1 MIFPIIKK
9 INSLVMV
16 IWIGAVSLLLTG
28 CWDRQEINDVAI
40 VLSTGID
47 YVKDDELEISAEF
60 VIPEIMS
67 ATRKQ
72 GTSGAGVR
80 TTFIESATGKTLAE
94 ARSKLQEKIARSLFW
109 GHADATVFGEE
120 MAKKGIKEHLDY
132 FARTPDARL
141 RNTVFVCEGK
151 AKDIISATPHLEDSA
166 SDTLNELSNFQ
177 ISMDVTM
184 SELMQMTGSETGGA
198 LLPFVKQVSSSQKG
212 KMKSKTQILLSG
224 VAVFNGNKMI
234 GKLDES
240 VTRGLLWV
248 RDEIKNATITV
259 EVDEG
264 EDGEGEGKITALMIQ
279 SQTKLIPRI
288 EHGKWIITIQC
299 STEDDLVQNASKL
312 DIRKGETIHL
322 LEGKFEEKIEERM
335 KQAVEI
341 VQKDMKVD
349 VLKFN
354 RAFQRKYRKE
364 WKKRKGV
371 WTDMYPNIEVQYDV
385 TAKILRPGL
394 SSEPP
399 AVPNNEVK
407 Q

>member
-1 MIFPIIKK
+1 MMIFPIFRKT
-9 INSLVMV
+9 NRHLMV
-16 IWIGAVSLLLTG
+16 IWIGAVSLLLAG
-28 CWDRQEINDVAI
+28 CWDRKEINDVAI

-47 YVKDDELEISAEF
+47 YVKDDELELSAEF

-67 ATRKQ
+67 ATRKE
-72 GTSGAGVR
+72 GSSGAGVR
-80 TTFIESATGKTLAE
+80 STFIESATGKTIAE

-109 GHADATVFGEE
+109 GHADATVFGEG
-120 MAKKGIKEHLDY
+120 MAKKGIREHLDY

-166 SDTLNELSNFQ
+166 SDTLNELARFQ

-198 LLPFVKQVSSSQKG
+198 LLPFVKKVSSSHNKG
-212 KMKSKTQILLSG
+212 KMKGKTQLLLSG
-224 VAVFNGNKMI
+224 VAVFNGDKMI

-240 VTRGLLWV
+240 LTRGLLWV

-264 EDGEGEGKITALMIQ
+264 EGKITALMIR
-279 SQTKLIPRI
+279 SKTKLIPRI
-288 EHGKWIITIQC
+288 EHGKWKITIQ
-299 STEDDLVQNASKL
+299 SLTEDDLVQNASKL
-312 DIRKGETIHL
+312 DIRKGETIQMI
-322 LEGKFEEKIEERM
+322 EQKFEEKIEERM
-335 KQAVEI
+335 KQTVEI

-354 RAFQRKYRKE
+354 RAFQQKYRKD
-364 WKKRKGV
+364 WKKMKGD
-371 WTDMYPNIEVQYDV
+371 WKEFYPNIEVEYDI

-407 Q
+407 E